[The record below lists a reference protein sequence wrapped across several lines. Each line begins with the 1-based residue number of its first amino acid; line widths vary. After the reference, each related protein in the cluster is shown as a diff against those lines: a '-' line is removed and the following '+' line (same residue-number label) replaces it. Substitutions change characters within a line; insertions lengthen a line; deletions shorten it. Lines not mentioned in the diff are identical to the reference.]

1 MPIIPNALERLVFV
15 TLNQAPTPVLDI
27 FGAVAFRTV
36 LAAINLGV
44 FDALHASPGTASE
57 LAQRL
62 MIDARGAV
70 VLLDTLASLGY
81 VRRMGTRYANT
92 RMTTKWL
99 VRSTPTNITAGFE
112 FWGAVLREM
121 WSNLEQSFRSGQPP
135 TNLYAWIEHQ
145 PEVSRDFQAWMVA
158 AARIVTGEVT
168 RKVKLPATARRLLDV
183 GGGHALYSI
192 AFCRRHPQLAATVFD
207 SLMAL
212 QAARAT
218 IAAYQMESRITVH
231 EGDFLHEE
239 LPPSFDVVLLFNIV
253 HGFAAA
259 QNRALL
265 QKVARA
271 LNPGGMVVIG
281 EQVAGNAPGPTSNAL
296 AQMLGLNYFHV
307 LGGQIYS
314 FEAIAGWLADTGF
327 TQVQRMNVLRA
338 PGNSLIMATKER

>member
-1 MPIIPNALERLVFV
+1 MPIIPNTLERLVFV

-44 FDALHASPGTASE
+44 FDALHAGPCTASE
-57 LAQRL
+57 LTMRIA
-62 MIDARGAV
+62 IDARGAA
-70 VLLDTLASLGY
+70 VLLDTLQSLGY
-81 VRRMGTRYANT
+81 VRRKGTRYANT

-99 VRSTPTNITAGFE
+99 VRSTPTNIIAGFA
-112 FWGAVLREM
+112 FWDTVLREL
-121 WSNLEQSFRSGQPP
+121 WTNLEESIRSGQPP
-135 TNLYAWIEHQ
+135 TNLYAWVEHQ
-145 PEVSRDFQAWMVA
+145 PNVSRDFQAWMVA

-168 RKVKLPATARRLLDV
+168 RKVKLPASARRLLDV
-183 GGGHALYSI
+183 GGGHALHSI

-207 SLMAL
+207 SPMAL

-218 IAAYQMESRITVH
+218 IAAYQMEHRITLQ
-231 EGDFLHEE
+231 EGDFLHEA
-239 LPPSFDVVLLFNIV
+239 LPSSYDVVLLFNIV
-253 HGFAAA
+253 HGFAEE

-265 QKVARA
+265 QKAARA
-271 LNPGGMVVIG
+271 LNAGGKVVIG
-281 EQVAGNAPGPTSNAL
+281 EQVAGNSPGPTAHAL

-338 PGNSLIMATKER
+338 PGNNLIIATKER